1 LIGVP
6 KLYFFTFMRLL
17 SAVHIILS
25 LKVAGLLSA
34 VVVCNADDNRTPFP
48 EVQLVSRHF
57 LLLIS
62 EAAAAPLTFHAN
74 IRVKEKRDHFWC
86 LQAK

>member
-1 LIGVP
+1 
-6 KLYFFTFMRLL
+6 LL

-25 LKVAGLLSA
+25 FKVAGLLSA
-34 VVVCNADDNRTPFP
+34 VLVCNADDNRTPFP

-57 LLLIS
+57 PQLIS
-62 EAAAAPLTFHAN
+62 EAAAAAAPLTFHAN
-74 IRVKEKRDHFWC
+74 IRVKEKRDHVWC